1 MFKRACLILNRRPS
15 LKSTVFQTERFSTLI
30 IETVYT
36 IFAKISI

>member
-1 MFKRACLILNRRPS
+1 MFKRACLILN
-15 LKSTVFQTERFSTLI
+15 QTDRFSTLI

>member
-1 MFKRACLILNRRPS
+1 MFKSACLILNRRPS

-30 IETVYT
+30 IETVNT